1 MIGNGQGNGFLEQEN
16 MGEKQIWWRKIINLV
31 LVLLDLRQNVYY
43 FLIMRSKLMME
54 DSIEIKMI
62 QKLF

>member
-16 MGEKQIWWRKIINLV
+16 MGEKQIWWRKIINPV